1 MILLFSSLCTYER
14 KKDSTRLYILLGIL
28 MLLCI
33 SAWAIYTEI
42 DWIIMV
48 WGVRTF
54 LIALAN
60 FLIAKCKRVKM
71 PQQWLILPITLI
83 VGVPAVAVQLLLTVN
98 STELAQ
104 WNSFA
109 FGIFEMTMLLIAAV
123 HLVNEKNP

>member
-1 MILLFSSLCTYER
+1 
-14 KKDSTRLYILLGIL
+14 

-60 FLIAKCKRVKM
+60 FLIAKCKRVTM

-83 VGVPAVAVQLLLTVN
+83 VGVPAVAVHLLLTVN